1 MDASRSVAALVLV
14 ALLGG
19 CGSPV
24 IGDAPEVLPA
34 AVNAPREATVVI
46 GSVGDDAVEE
56 VAAFQPFADSLA
68 QRLEG
73 AGVQQGKVIVA
84 PSMAEMTRLMD
95 SGAVDLFIDSPYP
108 ALTVAQGSGAVPI
121 LSRWKDGVSQ
131 YRSVVFVRGDS
142 AITTTDG
149 LRDARIGF
157 DDDFSTSGYFLP
169 KAALVAAGLPM
180 SALPTPTS
188 EVPAGALGYSFTE
201 DDENTLFWVME
212 GRVEAGAMSENELRE
227 LAGDDFAS
235 LRILA
240 TSPMV
245 PRQIVVR
252 ARQLTPELVTA
263 MATALSSMH
272 EDDAGVAV
280 LADFQGTTR
289 FELLDEATSTQLST
303 LIGQV
308 PPAPATG

>member
-1 MDASRSVAALVLV
+1 MAFLAA
-14 ALLGG
+14 
-19 CGSPV
+19 CGAPE
-24 IGDAPEVLPA
+24 IGDRAQVLPA

-56 VAAFQPFADSLA
+56 VEAFQPFADALA
-68 QRLEG
+68 KRLEG
-73 AGVQQGKVIVA
+73 AGVQQGRVIVA

-95 SGAVDLFIDSPYP
+95 IGEVDLFIDSPYP

-131 YRSVVFVRGDS
+131 YRSVVFVRADS
-142 AITTTDG
+142 GITTIDG
-149 LRDARIGF
+149 LRGARIGF

-169 KAALVAAGLPM
+169 KASLVAAGLPM

-188 EVPAGALGYSFTE
+188 DVPAGELGYVFTE

-212 GRVEAGAMSENELRE
+212 GRAEAGAMSENELRE
-227 LAGDDFAS
+227 LAADDFDT
-235 LRILA
+235 LRVLA
-240 TSPMV
+240 TSAMV

-252 ARQLTPELVTA
+252 ARHLTPDRVTA
-263 MATALSSMH
+263 MQTALTTMH
-272 EDDAGVAV
+272 DDATGVAV

-289 FELLDEATSTQLST
+289 FELLDEQTSAQLST
-303 LIGQV
+303 LISQV